1 MEADIMH
8 AMVGDRVHIHGRTV
22 GTKDRF
28 GEIIEV
34 RGNDGAPPYMVRYPD
49 GHESLFFPGSDC
61 IVEQQESSADA

>member
-1 MEADIMH
+1 MRAI
-8 AMVGDRVHIHGRTV
+8 VGDRIHVHGRTV

-34 RGNDGAPPYMVRYPD
+34 RGTDGAPPYLVRYPD

-61 IVEQQESSADA
+61 VVEHADDRES